1 MKFSIS
7 IIRQLDRIA
16 SILIPEGGAVFA
28 RWTRWRWPCLVVILL
43 ITASPGIITPAP
55 SVAAQSDLRYFAET
69 GHYLRG
75 AFRAYWE
82 RNGGVAIFGFPIT
95 EEYRRS
101 DGRIVQWFQRA
112 RFELAQANPPV
123 VQLGHLGREFT
134 GDRIFPQAPPQPS
147 TARIRYFPETNHTL
161 RGLFKETWE
170 RRGGLA
176 IFGYP
181 ISEEIS
187 ENINGQWTLVQ
198 YFERHRFE
206 LRLFPSRVEF
216 GLLGEALAPAQL
228 RAPWPPNIAPDQPL
242 NEDGTP
248 LPPPFRPG
256 LYANARVIA
265 EADQTFR
272 IEGEGFRPGERVRFL
287 LSSPECECRPTTLEP
302 QPLADVNG
310 SISYA
315 QVRFNT
321 RDYARGRWYLTAQ
334 GQTSN
339 RAGIAQF
346 FVGVAPPVGQ
356 PGGVFVGTTPQTAG
370 FGQAVIVQ
378 GSGFQPNE
386 PVSLWLTAPDQ
397 SVRGIPESPTADG
410 SGSISGAN
418 IRIAIDT
425 TFRVGTWFI
434 TAQGRSSGR
443 QAIGTFRVEAGA
455 PPPAQRPGDPARL
468 GILIHNELR
477 VSGAGSITPLAAP
490 PGAGFVFN
498 ASGFD
503 PNEKVGVWL
512 TRPAGAG
519 VEPIDERL
527 VQRKGS
533 SVRVAFRVDRDQ
545 QGIWTVTAQGASTG
559 RAVTAPFKLTRDYVA
574 PLGTPRPATSRN
586 ASVSPAEGGQRTTF
600 RLTASG
606 FRANETLEFW
616 VTSPDGLYVLNTPV
630 QADNRGR
637 IGVSPALGVQLGA
650 RNPPGVY
657 GYHYRGTISGVRTD
671 IYFTFTGAP

>member
-1 MKFSIS
+1 M
-7 IIRQLDRIA
+7 
-16 SILIPEGGAVFA
+16 FA
-28 RWTRWRWPCLVVILL
+28 IVRKRRGFRLPMALL
-43 ITASPGIITPAP
+43 IVASLWIGALPQPV
-55 SVAAQSDLRYFAET
+55 SAQSDLRYFAET
-69 GHYLRG
+69 GHFLRG

-112 RFELAQANPPV
+112 RFELAQVNPPV

-147 TARIRYFPETNHTL
+147 TARIRYFSETNHTL

-206 LRLFPSRVEF
+206 LRLYPSRVEF

-256 LYANARVIA
+256 VYANARVIA

-272 IEGEGFRPGERVRFL
+272 IEGEGYRPGERVRFL
-287 LSSPECECRPTTLEP
+287 LSSPECECRPITLDA

-321 RDYARGRWYLTAQ
+321 RDYPRGRWYLTAQ

-356 PGGVFVGTTPQTAG
+356 PGGVVVSTTPQAAAI
-370 FGQAVIVQ
+370 GQAVLIQ

-386 PVSLWLTAPDQ
+386 QVSLWLTAPDQ
-397 SVRGIPESPTADG
+397 SVRGVPESPTADG

-418 IRIAIDT
+418 IRITIDT
-425 TFRVGTWFI
+425 TFRTGTWFI

-443 QAIGTFRVEAGA
+443 QAIGMFRVDAGAA
-455 PPPAQRPGDPARL
+455 PPPPSQPPGDPARL

-490 PGAGFVFN
+490 PGSGFVFN

-527 VQRKGS
+527 VQREGG
-533 SVRVAFRVDRDQ
+533 SVRVAFRVERDQ
-545 QGIWTVTAQGASTG
+545 QGVWTVTAQGASTG

-574 PLGTPRPATSRN
+574 PPGTPRPATSRN

-606 FRANETLEFW
+606 FRANELLEFW

-650 RNPPGVY
+650 RNLPGVY
-657 GYHYRGTISGVRTD
+657 GYHYRGTLSGVRAD

>member
-1 MKFSIS
+1 MLVMLKK
-7 IIRQLDRIA
+7 RQAFRLLAALLIIA
-16 SILIPEGGAVFA
+16 SLWIGTLPH
-28 RWTRWRWPCLVVILL
+28 P
-43 ITASPGIITPAP
+43 AS
-55 SVAAQSDLRYFAET
+55 AQGDLRYFAET
-69 GHYLRG
+69 GHFLRG

-134 GDRIFPQAPPQPS
+134 GDRIFPQAPPQPGA
-147 TARIRYFPETNHTL
+147 ARVRYFSETNHTL

-181 ISEEIS
+181 ISEEIY

-198 YFERHRFE
+198 YFERYRFE
-206 LRLFPSRVEF
+206 LRLYPSRVEF

-256 LYANARVIA
+256 LYAQARVIA

-272 IEGEGFRPGERVRFL
+272 IEGEGYRPGERVRFL
-287 LSSPECECRPTTLEP
+287 LSSPECECRPITLDA

-315 QVRFNT
+315 QVRFNA

-356 PGGVFVGTTPQTAG
+356 PGGVIVGTTPQAAA

-386 PVSLWLTAPDQ
+386 QVSLWLTAPDQ

-418 IRIAIDT
+418 IRITIDN
-425 TFRVGTWFI
+425 TFRAGTWFI

-443 QAIGTFRVEAGA
+443 QAIGTFRVDAGA
-455 PPPAQRPGDPARL
+455 TPPPLQPPGDPARL

-477 VSGAGSITPLAAP
+477 VRGAGSITPLAAP
-490 PGAGFVFN
+490 PGSGFVFN

-519 VEPIDERL
+519 VEAIDERL
-527 VQRKGS
+527 VQREGGN
-533 SVRVAFRVDRDQ
+533 VRVAFRVERDQ
-545 QGIWTVTAQGASTG
+545 QGVWTITAQGASTG

-586 ASVSPAEGGQRTTF
+586 ASVTPAEGGQHTTF

-606 FRANETLEFW
+606 FRANELLEFW

-650 RNPPGVY
+650 RNPTGVY
-657 GYHYRGTISGVRTD
+657 GYHYRGTLSGVRAD